1 MRPRRTPSSNF
12 VYRLPGGTEDNDL
25 HCRRDVIDGT
35 LCVASVWDLE
45 PAERAAIGAGANL
58 ELTVIGGGHP
68 PVQLSVTREQ
78 PTSRPTVGVEGDHHR
93 LWVELEQ
100 AHAVEVLIA
109 LTHYRTHVLDGDA
122 EPAAAERL
130 ESIERLLRVTL
141 EVLDQDDD
149 DQPAAA

>member
-25 HCRRDVIDGT
+25 HCRVEAEGT
-35 LCVASVWDLE
+35 PCVASVWDLE
-45 PAERAAIGAGANL
+45 PHERAAIGAGANI

-68 PVQLSVTREQ
+68 PVQLGVTREQ
-78 PTSRPTVGVEGDHHR
+78 PTSRPTVGVEGEHTR

-109 LTHYRTHVLDGDA
+109 LTHYRTQVLRADA
-122 EPAAAERL
+122 DPDACRRL
-130 ESIERLLRVTL
+130 ASIEQLLRGSL
-141 EVLDQDDD
+141 EALDQDDD
-149 DQPAAA
+149 EAAAA